1 MPSFYISSKEEIV
14 LFWRNLIMLGF
25 FNKSIPAERLVHG
38 YKIEK
43 YPNGRYI
50 KALSIISTLPQTLSK
65 EIFPDKSLEQV
76 IAEFTTIDEN
86 MLVELFGK
94 ALTVIPEKAFE
105 CLSLLTDIPYED
117 FIEKLTPV
125 QTVDI
130 LKAVWEVN
138 DFESFFGQVQQI
150 VKGWTKK
157 Q

>member
-1 MPSFYISSKEEIV
+1 
-14 LFWRNLIMLGF
+14 MLGL
-25 FNKSIPAERLVHG
+25 FNKSIPTEKIVHG

-76 IAEFTTIDEN
+76 ITEFTTIDEN

-105 CLSLLTDIPYED
+105 FLSMLTEISYDD
-117 FIEKLTPV
+117 FIKKLTPT

-138 DFESFFGQVQQI
+138 DFESFFGQIKKVAE
-150 VKGWTKK
+150 GWFKKK